1 MWRVES
7 DKYVVVNFAR
17 DMLQSVHV
25 VGQADGLE
33 STRRSGQVCVRW
45 GFRFGCGDVVPG
57 GPSCASMGHKL
68 DIVSYTCIHR
78 TFETY

>member
-1 MWRVES
+1 MWRIES
-7 DKYVVVNFAR
+7 DKYVVVDFAR

-25 VGQADGLE
+25 VGQADGLK

-45 GFRFGCGDVVPG
+45 GFRFGRGDVVPG
-57 GPSCASMGHKL
+57 GPSCASLGHKL
-68 DIVSYTCIHR
+68 DIVSYTCIYG